1 MKKKFLIISAIIL
14 LIATNKV
21 NAACSQYELDHF
33 KEIESQYKATYYY
46 DEAIKEYVIEY
57 YMPEPDRYKYQIA
70 ISTEG
75 SINCDNADSNTI
87 KCHGKD
93 YDGEQILIIL
103 GSSKT
108 CNDELKREIIT
119 IPKHVEN
126 VENKYYGSSLCE
138 GIEEFAL
145 CQKDYDKELTEEEF
159 TSRVESY
166 KKSLSKNNST
176 NNDKNN
182 GNTSGDNNLEVIF
195 DNILEYI
202 QDHLI
207 TIIVGTIFVIL
218 LIITIVLKIKSIRKS
233 RYLEW

>member
-1 MKKKFLIISAIIL
+1 MKKKFLIINAIIL
-14 LIATNKV
+14 LMITNKV

-46 DEAIKEYVIEY
+46 DESIKEYVIEY

-108 CNDELKREIIT
+108 CNDELKRDIIT

-126 VENKYYGSSLCE
+126 KYYGNSLCE

-145 CQKDYDKELTEEEF
+145 CQKDYDKELPEEEF
-159 TSRVESY
+159 TARVESY
-166 KKSLSKNNST
+166 KKSLSKKPTNDDTSKDG
-176 NNDKNN
+176 NND
-182 GNTSGDNNLEVIF
+182 DDHNNLNTVF
-195 DNILEYI
+195 DNIFRYI
-202 QDHLI
+202 QNHLAI
-207 TIIVGTIFVIL
+207 IIVGTIFAIL
-218 LIITIVLKIKSIRKS
+218 LIITIILKIKSIRKS
-233 RYLEW
+233 RYLE